1 MAIPILKSSLDFEE
15 RTNLSQLI
23 SISPKLKYVPGKRKQ
38 PQPPIIKI
46 ISEHGDCYHVP
57 LFFARK
63 YFKIN
68 PRDDYFE
75 VNLNFTGSLRGGQVE
90 VVEEAIKHLN
100 RRYTTTLALCTG
112 YGKTVVAA
120 YLACKYKL
128 LTLVFIHLDTIL
140 TQQKHTF
147 EHYTD
152 AVVWVVGEAPP
163 DEYNVIIC
171 MRERIHYIP
180 EDVLKEVGMLIID
193 EAHLHCSAKNI
204 PNLLQFTPRYIILQ
218 TATLERPDKL
228 HQIMHF
234 IAGKHS
240 VVRKSEK
247 TFKVVK
253 VPITTQYEKKTNA
266 AGTIDWPAMVK
277 STSEDEARNI
287 LACEI
292 VDKAVIDGHK
302 PLILTERKDH
312 SMWFHRTLTEGGVE
326 TSFLCGSKKGYDD
339 ADVLVG
345 TVKKIGTAF
354 DAATFCRNYR
364 GKAFDVIVFMGSFAS
379 ETGLIQCTG
388 RGLRG
393 DKLTIFHFVNV
404 NIKQYVN
411 HWDFC
416 TKWYRK
422 QKAVIETYNPSR
434 ELEEEDLE

>member
-1 MAIPILKSSLDFEE
+1 M
-15 RTNLSQLI
+15 
-23 SISPKLKYVPGKRKQ
+23 
-38 PQPPIIKI
+38 KI
-46 ISEHGDCYHVP
+46 ISEHGDYYHVP
-57 LFFARK
+57 LFFARR

-68 PRDDYFE
+68 PREDYFK
-75 VNLNFTGSLRGGQVE
+75 VDLNFTGSLRGGQLH
-90 VVEEAIKHLN
+90 VVDEAIAQLDKSF
-100 RRYTTTLALCTG
+100 TTTLALCTG

-128 LTLVFIHLDTIL
+128 LPLVFTHLDTIL
-140 TQQKHTF
+140 VQQKHTF

-152 AVVWVVGEAPP
+152 AIPWIVGEDPP
-163 DEYNVIIC
+163 DNFNVIIC

-180 EDVLKEVGMLIID
+180 EHVLKEVGMLIID

-218 TATLERPDKL
+218 TATLERTDNL

-247 TFKVVK
+247 PFKVVK
-253 VPITTQYEKKTNA
+253 VPIFTEYEKKTNA
-266 AGTIDWPAMVK
+266 AGILDWSAMTK
-277 STSEDEARNI
+277 STAEDEARNI

-312 SMWFHRTLTEGGVE
+312 SMWFYQNLNDGGVE
-326 TSFLCGSKKGYDD
+326 CDFLCGTKKGYDD

-393 DKLTIFHFVNV
+393 TELTIFHLVNV
-404 NIKQYVN
+404 RIKQYDN
-411 HWDFC
+411 HWKFC

-422 QKAVIETYNPSR
+422 QKAEIVMYDPDYKSGDKKD
-434 ELEEEDLE
+434 DLELD

>member
-1 MAIPILKSSLDFEE
+1 MAIRVLKSSLDLEE

-23 SISPKLKYVPGKRKQ
+23 TISPKVKFVPGKKRQ
-38 PQPPIIKI
+38 PVPPSIKI
-46 ISEHGDCYHVP
+46 IAEKGDYYHVP

-63 YFKIN
+63 YFRTS
-68 PRDDYFE
+68 PRDDYST
-75 VNLNFTGSLRGGQVE
+75 VDLTFTGELRGGQSE
-90 VVEEAIKHLN
+90 VVEEALLQLKKHF
-100 RRYTTTLALCTG
+100 TTTLALCTG

-120 YLACKYKL
+120 YLACKHKL
-128 LTLVFIHLDTIL
+128 LTLVFVHLDTIL
-140 TQQKHTF
+140 VQQKHTF
-147 EHYTD
+147 ETYTD
-152 AVVWVVGEAPP
+152 GIVWVVGEEPP
-163 DEYNVIIC
+163 EGFNVIIC

-180 EDVLKEVGMLIID
+180 QEILEEVGMLIID

-204 PNLLQFTPRYIILQ
+204 PNLLQFCPRYIVLQ
-218 TATLERPDKL
+218 TATLERPDEL
-228 HQIMHF
+228 HRIMHF

-240 VVRKSEK
+240 VVRKSQK

-253 VPITTQYEKKTNA
+253 VPIDTVYETKTNA
-266 AGTIDWPAMVK
+266 AGILDWTDVKK
-277 STSEDEARNI
+277 STAEDERRNI

-312 SMWFHRTLTEGGVE
+312 SMWIYNTLVAGGVE

-354 DAATFCRNYR
+354 DAATFCRDYR

-393 DKLTIFHFVNV
+393 DELTIFHFVND
-404 NIKQYVN
+404 NITQYEK
-411 HWDFC
+411 HWRFC
-416 TKWYRK
+416 VKWYRS
-422 QKAVIETYNPSR
+422 QKAKIELYDP
-434 ELEEEDLE
+434 EYGK